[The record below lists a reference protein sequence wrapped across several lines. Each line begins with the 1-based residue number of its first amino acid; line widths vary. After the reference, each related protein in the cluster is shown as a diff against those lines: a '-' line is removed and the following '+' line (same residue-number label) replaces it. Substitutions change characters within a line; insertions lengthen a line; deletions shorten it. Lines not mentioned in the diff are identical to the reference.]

1 MKKENYR
8 LTMAFSE
15 REDGVNKLK
24 TIAHPL
30 RLEIVKCL
38 FKNKKMSVTE
48 LQTDLNLQQPVVS
61 HHLTKLKVAGIVNHK
76 KDGKY
81 HIYFLEGKSGN
92 YVRMSSQLK

>member
-1 MKKENYR
+1 
-8 LTMAFSE
+8 MAFSE

-48 LQTDLNLQQPVVS
+48 IQTDLNLQQPVVS
-61 HHLTKLKVAGIVNHK
+61 HLMLSILKTDCNTRLMKALKGVSTRVNCL
-76 KDGKY
+76 
-81 HIYFLEGKSGN
+81 IW
-92 YVRMSSQLK
+92 